1 MLTLA
6 LVVEEKSRTTHGDG
20 AESLCVVAGMPLVAC
35 SLVVDRP
42 AVASRIPVGQ
52 VLVVHRL
59 GVESMVVAASKL
71 AISVE
76 DMLDVPD

>member
-1 MLTLA
+1 MLTVA
-6 LVVEEKSRTTHGDG
+6 LVVEAWTRTTHGDG
-20 AESLCVVAGMPLVAC
+20 AESLYVVAC
-35 SLVVDRP
+35 ILVVDRP
-42 AVASRIPVGQ
+42 AVASRLLVGQ

-71 AISVE
+71 VISVE